1 MVCVALLS
9 NPKSTG
15 NRQLLPRVRS
25 YCANNPDI
33 FHYEVESVDQI
44 GRAMQMI
51 AHVKP
56 TVIVINGGDGTVQTA
71 LTELYQGS
79 YFDGEAPPVAVLPNG
94 KTNLIALDLGIR
106 GDPIKALERIVE
118 IAKNGVAEHVV
129 ARELIAL
136 SDGEASSRPVLGMFL
151 GGAGLADSILYC
163 RNRIYPLGLSNGIS
177 HFLTAIAV
185 LASVFFGIKG
195 KYMPPAARPVSI
207 SLIRDGQL
215 AGRFAV
221 LIVTTL
227 EKLLL
232 GARPSGENGGG
243 ENIVGG
249 RLKLLAVDHSTAAML
264 RMVLASIMG
273 QFGAKR
279 MEGIHL
285 EHGDM
290 IRIEGENSSVILDGE
305 IFQAANG
312 SAIVLK
318 STPPVPFLRL
328 AA

>member
-1 MVCVALLS
+1 MVLVALLS

-25 YCANNPDI
+25 YCAENPDI
-33 FHYEVESVDQI
+33 FHYEVESVDQV

-56 TVIVINGGDGTVQTA
+56 AVIVINGGDGTVQTA
-71 LTELYQGS
+71 LTELYQGR
-79 YFDGEAPPVAVLPNG
+79 YFEGGAPPPVAVLPNG

-106 GDPIKALERIVE
+106 GDPIKALEQIVQ
-118 IAKNGVAEHVV
+118 IAKNGVESHIV

-136 SDGEASSRPVLGMFL
+136 SDGSASARPVLGMFL

-177 HFLTAIAV
+177 HFITALAV
-185 LASVFFGIKG
+185 LASIFFGIKG

-207 SLIRDGQL
+207 SFIRKGKMV
-215 AGRFAV
+215 GRYAV

-232 GARPSGENGGG
+232 GARPTGGAPM
-243 ENIVGG
+243 GG
-249 RLKLLAVDHSTAAML
+249 RLKLLAVDHSAAAML
-264 RMVLASIMG
+264 RMVLISALG
-273 QFGAKR
+273 RFGRQK

-285 EHGDM
+285 EHGDE

-305 IFQAANG
+305 IFHAHEG
-312 SAIVLK
+312 HPIVLT
-318 STPPVPFLRL
+318 STQPVPFLRL

>member
-1 MVCVALLS
+1 MVSVALLS

-25 YCANNPDI
+25 HCANHPDI
-33 FHYEVESVDQI
+33 FHYEVESVEQI

-56 TVIVINGGDGTVQTA
+56 TVIVINGGDGTVQTT
-71 LTELYQGS
+71 LTELYQGD
-79 YFDGEAPPVAVLPNG
+79 YFKDGVPPVAVLPNG

-106 GDPIKALERIVE
+106 GDPIKALDRIVE
-118 IAKNGVAEHVV
+118 IAKTGIERHVV

-136 SDGEASSRPVLGMFL
+136 SDGEATSRPVLGMFL

-177 HFLTAIAV
+177 HFITALAV
-185 LASVFFGIKG
+185 LVSIFFGIKG
-195 KYMPPAARPVSI
+195 KYMPPPARPVSI

-215 AGRFAV
+215 VGRFAV
-221 LIVTTL
+221 LVVTTL

-232 GARPSGENGGG
+232 GAKASAHGDSSTH
-243 ENIVGG
+243 
-249 RLKLLAVDHSTAAML
+249 LKLLAIDHSGGALL
-264 RMVLASIMG
+264 RMVFFSM
-273 QFGAKR
+273 FGKLFGIRR
-279 MEGIHL
+279 MSGIHL
-285 EHGDM
+285 ANGDM

-305 IFQAANG
+305 IFQADAG
-312 SAIVLK
+312 RPIVLK